1 MKINLSSLLVFFIF
15 ISGCEATHL
24 VYVSNTV
31 LGVDVAVS
39 SEGNNRVSIGY
50 DRDTY
55 SLVPRKE
62 AGKDAMSVTSVSQ
75 IRIQGLSDVQ
85 FDHFVATG
93 KAAKKLAKD
102 PVALEIIRRAIFDE
116 FEGRER

>member
-1 MKINLSSLLVFFIF
+1 MKPNLSSLLLLFIF
-15 ISGCEATHL
+15 VSGCEATHL

-75 IRIQGLSDVQ
+75 VKIHGLNDVQ

-93 KAAKKLAKD
+93 KAAKELAKD
-102 PVALEIIRRAIFDE
+102 PVALEMIRRAIFDE
-116 FEGRER
+116 FEGR